1 MFSHK
6 LKAKRQYIK
15 AYKDKEL
22 SKEVIDILKNP
33 ARPSLKKISEESNIN
48 YETIRYWARKLKK
61 DAEYMPGKSIGV
73 HRRIFSA
80 QEEEAIADMIREQF
94 IQHHIIM
101 KRKHLRRLLI
111 MSWKSLDPLNREDIQ
126 VKKTFSYQFLKDF
139 CKRNGLSF
147 RQMRKKKR
155 SIINDKEVEEYT
167 TCLFQA
173 FQKFGPDLIGN
184 MDETPWNF
192 VFKRGQILSIRGK
205 EEVDGQLPDDYRKS
219 FTVISTISASGMK
232 YPPIFLA
239 QGTSNLCHKQFK
251 DMESDP
257 NDYEIYHSSGGNTD
271 DEVMEFYLHC
281 FSKWMNEK
289 PCALVLDRYASHVS
303 ENTKAVANNLGITL
317 IYIPTSATDVYQPLD
332 KRIFGIMKS
341 MASSQYDDKV
351 FDQNQAYSKSEAADL
366 FISLWKKLS
375 HHSILSAWEESSDSS
390 DSESS
395 SSSFYDE
402 EDTQ

>member
-239 QGTSNLCHKQFK
+239 QGTSNL
-251 DMESDP
+251 
-257 NDYEIYHSSGGNTD
+257 
-271 DEVMEFYLHC
+271 
-281 FSKWMNEK
+281 
-289 PCALVLDRYASHVS
+289 
-303 ENTKAVANNLGITL
+303 GITL

-332 KRIFGIMKS
+332 KRIFGILKS

-395 SSSFYDE
+395 SSSFSDE